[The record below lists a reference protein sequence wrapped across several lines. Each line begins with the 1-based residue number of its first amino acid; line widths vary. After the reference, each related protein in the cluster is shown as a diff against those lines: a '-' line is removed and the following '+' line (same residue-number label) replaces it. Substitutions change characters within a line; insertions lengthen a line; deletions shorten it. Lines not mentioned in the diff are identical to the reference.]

1 MIWLVFRRFS
11 SLLII
16 KKQKNQVELDGNFF
30 TENMR
35 YTKYI
40 YASRDSND
48 AIRASSVSRSA
59 EKEETIMKDTT
70 ALK

>member
-1 MIWLVFRRFS
+1 M
-11 SLLII
+11 
-16 KKQKNQVELDGNFF
+16 ELDGNFF